1 MVRDA
6 PVSFDDHFSQ
16 ATLFFRSLTPVEQS
30 HMVEAFTFELGKVF
44 EQEIKEREL
53 AVLADVDADLCAQVA
68 AGLGLPAPKGSPAR
82 NVVVSPALS
91 QIVDEPG
98 PIDGRKVGVIADAGA
113 DLVGIAKL
121 RRALAKLGAEVLVIA
136 PVGGTLT
143 NGAEELVVDRTLLT
157 TRSIEFDALLV
168 AGETEPT
175 NDIKL
180 VILLQEA
187 YRHCKALGAWGNGSA
202 VLEGA
207 GIPLSGDGMV
217 TGRAVGKAFTDQLV
231 AADRAPQSLGPGRGR
246 YGVRRSPGVTGEGA
260 VPRLPMGPSGR
271 LSAVRPSASHEK
283 GYGGV
288 RTIA

>member
-1 MVRDA
+1 M
-6 PVSFDDHFSQ
+6 
-16 ATLFFRSLTPVEQS
+16 EQS
-30 HMVEAFTFELGKVF
+30 HLVEAFTFELGKVF
-44 EQEIKEREL
+44 EPEIKEREL
-53 AVLADVDADLCAQVA
+53 AVLAEVDNDLCGRVA

-98 PIDGRKVGVIADAGA
+98 PIDGRKVGVVASAGA

-121 RRALAKLGAEVLVIA
+121 RRGLAKLGAEVMVIA

-168 AGETEPT
+168 AGGTEPT
-175 NDIKL
+175 DDIKL

-202 VLEGA
+202 ILESA
-207 GIPLSGDGMV
+207 GISLSGDGMV
-217 TGRAVGKAFTDQLV
+217 TGKTVGKAFNDQLV
-231 AADRAPQSLGPGRGR
+231 AAIGLHRAWARAEAVMAS
-246 YGVRRSPGVTGEGA
+246 A
-260 VPRLPMGPSGR
+260 VPP
-271 LSAVRPSASHEK
+271 A
-283 GYGGV
+283 
-288 RTIA
+288 